1 MATALTTTSLS
12 SSSDEDEVLQTET
25 TNEQNNRSRVQLFL
39 DLGREAI
46 LKRFHDNDTQSFST
60 DPHELFKELQ
70 VLKPQI
76 DQLKKDHVL
85 QQDQYDL
92 LIPPTGDTVDSTQF
106 DITLLMILLT
116 NFCGFKYPLKRNGRQ
131 DRSWFPQVTD
141 TDEFSNIV
149 RVKKL
154 RDLFSH
160 KTHVSDDEFDKLALE
175 FQEPLLA
182 LGETQAKIDHIHK
195 IRLIDEPTRTT
206 LDKYEKP
213 LFNHNLT
220 LPVENFSHREK
231 ELDDL
236 HDKLTNSLGSKLGVV
251 LCGFPGVGKSETAR
265 KFCKEHQKT
274 LYKGSVMWINAESR
288 LTLESEFQDIADEL
302 GILGIKTS
310 AGNYVETK
318 KLVNSVYRHL
328 TVKIEESTNM
338 ILMVFDGADDQS
350 ALLEFLP
357 KSADYTPR
365 ILVTSQCT
373 KWDSKFNC
381 LELDMFN
388 EENALKFFTDN
399 TMKPQYT
406 DAREIAELLNTIS
419 RHPLALQQAVSY
431 IKENSVTVEEYTN
444 LLDERHKDM
453 MSKGTDQIGNPSVN
467 KTLDTS
473 INRLRKIS
481 LDVSDILDILAFL
494 DGKEIC
500 KGFLIMFLNNDQVRL
515 NSALTLLRKYAIV
528 NYEINSKAE
537 YNHQMIRIHSLAQL
551 FLQSNQNVQE
561 VSKNLEKITSAFIED
576 LRMCNKLYKPRD
588 GKLWLNHFYKIYEN
602 NKWKKCLLNS
612 FIYEQMLL
620 EHFME
625 SKGNYTKLLEI
636 YEYIINHIIDV
647 NHPEYLT
654 TKHNMASCHQKMNND
669 EKALQLYQEVE
680 EAQLKTLGTSHADYI
695 RTKHNLAICLNDKK
709 MKKKSKFQ

>member
-1 MATALTTTSLS
+1 
-12 SSSDEDEVLQTET
+12 
-25 TNEQNNRSRVQLFL
+25 
-39 DLGREAI
+39 
-46 LKRFHDNDTQSFST
+46 
-60 DPHELFKELQ
+60 
-70 VLKPQI
+70 
-76 DQLKKDHVL
+76 
-85 QQDQYDL
+85 
-92 LIPPTGDTVDSTQF
+92 
-106 DITLLMILLT
+106 
-116 NFCGFKYPLKRNGRQ
+116 
-131 DRSWFPQVTD
+131 
-141 TDEFSNIV
+141 
-149 RVKKL
+149 
-154 RDLFSH
+154 
-160 KTHVSDDEFDKLALE
+160 
-175 FQEPLLA
+175 
-182 LGETQAKIDHIHK
+182 
-195 IRLIDEPTRTT
+195 
-206 LDKYEKP
+206 
-213 LFNHNLT
+213 LT
-220 LPVENFSHREK
+220 LPVENFCHREK

-236 HDKLTNSLGSKLGVV
+236 HEKLTNSLGSKLGVV

-612 FIYEQMLL
+612 FIYEQVLL

-625 SKGNYTKLLEI
+625 SKGNYTKL
-636 YEYIINHIIDV
+636 
-647 NHPEYLT
+647 
-654 TKHNMASCHQKMNND
+654 
-669 EKALQLYQEVE
+669 
-680 EAQLKTLGTSHADYI
+680 
-695 RTKHNLAICLNDKK
+695 
-709 MKKKSKFQ
+709 